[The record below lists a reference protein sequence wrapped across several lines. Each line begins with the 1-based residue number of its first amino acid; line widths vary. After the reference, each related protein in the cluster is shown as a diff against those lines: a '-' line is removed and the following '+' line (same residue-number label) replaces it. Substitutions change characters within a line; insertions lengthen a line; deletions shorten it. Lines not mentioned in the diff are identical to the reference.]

1 MWLESN
7 FFLVWFLETCR
18 HEERRREKR
27 EEEKERKRERERETR
42 KQEREENK
50 IKIDTILT
58 VKLVFTQSGIFAVGI
73 ES

>member
-1 MWLESN
+1 MVRVN
-7 FFLVWFLETCR
+7 NFLVWFLETCR
-18 HEERRREKR
+18 HEERKRKR
-27 EEEKERKRERERETR
+27 EEEKERRRERERETR